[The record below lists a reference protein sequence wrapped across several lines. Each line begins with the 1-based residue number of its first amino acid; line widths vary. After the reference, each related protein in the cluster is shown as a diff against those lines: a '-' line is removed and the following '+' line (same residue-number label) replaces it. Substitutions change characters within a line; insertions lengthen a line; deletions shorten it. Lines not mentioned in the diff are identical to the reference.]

1 MKQASGCSEK
11 DTAGVKYDPERS
23 LICEKEME
31 VTAGKGRKAGMEGR
45 CCFTRKIKA
54 GQVSGLLLDDA
65 NLCF

>member
-1 MKQASGCSEK
+1 MKQALGCSEK

-23 LICEKEME
+23 FICE
-31 VTAGKGRKAGMEGR
+31 GGDGSDCWKGRKAAMEGR